1 MNELVILLRLLYHGL
16 TLILSLFSNSDEV
29 LYPPEFQSATVM
41 RGEGEDEWVV
51 RVEWS
56 EATVSC
62 SGSVSQYVLCVTP
75 LTPGGQ
81 SGECMTTDQTQ
92 YDLTITSNM
101 RYNLT
106 IRADACDNSIMGNES
121 DPETLRLNGK
131 STLMSAIVL
140 DGGNVVADGTRTN
153 SYNATYSDSGGI
165 LESISLSYG
174 EFSLE
179 VCIYCELCMIVPTLL
194 HIYTSLYD
202 NVPHLSCPHSSWGTP
217 VVTCTLYHC
226 HLGISMSLM
235 VLVV

>member
-1 MNELVILLRLLYHGL
+1 
-16 TLILSLFSNSDEV
+16 
-29 LYPPEFQSATVM
+29 M

-56 EATVSC
+56 EATVRC

-92 YDLTITSNM
+92 YDLTVTSNM

-131 STLMSAIVL
+131 VHT
-140 DGGNVVADGTRTN
+140 NVCYCVKLLQMEQ
-153 SYNATYSDSGGI
+153 GI
-165 LESISLSYG
+165 TH
-174 EFSLE
+174 
-179 VCIYCELCMIVPTLL
+179 TLL
-194 HIYTSLYD
+194 HTVTPVEYWRVSLYLME
-202 NVPHLSCPHSSWGTP
+202 NSLSRYCVLCVFVNTFTP
-217 VVTCTLYHC
+217 ACMTMFHIFHVHTV
-226 HLGISMSLM
+226 LGEDQ
-235 VLVV
+235 

>member
-1 MNELVILLRLLYHGL
+1 M
-16 TLILSLFSNSDEV
+16 
-29 LYPPEFQSATVM
+29 LYPPEFQSARVM

-62 SGSVSQYVLCVTP
+62 SGSVSQYVLCVTR

-92 YDLTITSNM
+92 FDLTVTSNM

-106 IRADACDNSIMGNES
+106 IRADACDNSILGDES

-131 STLMSAIVL
+131 VHSSVCYCVL
-140 DGGNVVADGTRTN
+140 NVVADATRTN
-153 SYNATYSDSGGI
+153 SYTATYSDSGGM
-165 LESISLSYG
+165 LESISLSHG

-179 VCIYCELCMIVPTLL
+179 VTVCYVYL
-194 HIYTSLYD
+194 
-202 NVPHLSCPHSSWGTP
+202 
-217 VVTCTLYHC
+217 
-226 HLGISMSLM
+226 
-235 VLVV
+235 

>member
-165 LESISLSYG
+165 LESISLSYE

-202 NVPHLSCPHSSWGTP
+202 NVPHLSCPHSSWGGA

>member
-1 MNELVILLRLLYHGL
+1 MSIASYA
-16 TLILSLFSNSDEV
+16 LFSPSSDSGEV

-92 YDLTITSNM
+92 FDLTVTSNM

-106 IRADACDNSIMGNES
+106 VRADACDNSIMGNES
-121 DPETLRLNGK
+121 DPETLHLNGK
-131 STLMSAIVL
+131 VFTLMLAIVL
-140 DGGNVVADGTRTN
+140 DCGNVVADGTRTN
-153 SYNATYSDSGGI
+153 SYTTTYSDSSGI
-165 LESISLSYG
+165 LESISLSHG

-179 VCIYCELCMIVPTLL
+179 VLCAYFPHVL
-194 HIYTSLYD
+194 HLHQH
-202 NVPHLSCPHSSWGTP
+202 V
-217 VVTCTLYHC
+217 
-226 HLGISMSLM
+226 
-235 VLVV
+235 

>member
-1 MNELVILLRLLYHGL
+1 MV
-16 TLILSLFSNSDEV
+16 TILSLDLDEV

-81 SGECMTTDQTQ
+81 SGGCMTTDQTQ

-106 IRADACDNSIMGNES
+106 IRADACDNSIMGSES

-131 STLMSAIVL
+131 STLMSAIVSN
-140 DGGNVVADGTRTN
+140 GGNVVADGTRTN
-153 SYNATYSDSGGI
+153 SYTATYSNSGGI

-179 VCIYCELCMIVPTLL
+179 VLCAEHFT
-194 HIYTSLYD
+194 HQ
-202 NVPHLSCPHSSWGTP
+202 
-217 VVTCTLYHC
+217 
-226 HLGISMSLM
+226 
-235 VLVV
+235 LV

>member
-1 MNELVILLRLLYHGL
+1 MAACSVLSELSLASYHNL
-16 TLILSLFSNSDEV
+16 CYLIFSLFSDSDEV
-29 LYPPEFQSATVM
+29 LYPPEFQSARVM

-92 YDLTITSNM
+92 FDLTVTSNM

-131 STLMSAIVL
+131 VHTSVCYCV
-140 DGGNVVADGTRTN
+140 GNVVADGTRTN
-153 SYNATYSDSGGI
+153 SYITTYSDSGGI
-165 LESISLSYG
+165 LESVSLSYG
-174 EFSLE
+174 EFSIEVLCT
-179 VCIYCELCMIVPTLL
+179 VCIYKVPTFYTFTPACMTMF
-194 HIYTSLYD
+194 HIFHVHT
-202 NVPHLSCPHSSWGTP
+202 V
-217 VVTCTLYHC
+217 
-226 HLGISMSLM
+226 LGEEQ
-235 VLVV
+235 

>member
-1 MNELVILLRLLYHGL
+1 MSDNYVF
-16 TLILSLFSNSDEV
+16 SPSSNSDEV

-92 YDLTITSNM
+92 YDLTVTSNM

-121 DPETLRLNGK
+121 DLETLRLNGK
-131 STLMSAIVL
+131 VPS
-140 DGGNVVADGTRTN
+140 NV
-153 SYNATYSDSGGI
+153 
-165 LESISLSYG
+165 
-174 EFSLE
+174 
-179 VCIYCELCMIVPTLL
+179 CYCVK
-194 HIYTSLYD
+194 
-202 NVPHLSCPHSSWGTP
+202 
-217 VVTCTLYHC
+217 
-226 HLGISMSLM
+226 
-235 VLVV
+235 